1 MATLVAPVSLRE
13 IQPLTPLLP
22 RQFLS
27 PSFSKSSIAP
37 SAQKAPPPL
46 MEKPVL
52 LPPSKVRL
60 AELAKLLEEAQEKI
74 VKAFCERLEAM
85 TNESNQKASEYQKQ
99 LKENSDR
106 TDTNLSWSFLKKVWS
121 AVFSAVT
128 ALFGVFNLT
137 GGNAVIG
144 AALIVSGTLSLAN
157 LICSEMGVWEEVAK
171 KLAED
176 DKEKQ
181 KQIAFAL
188 PLAVTIVS
196 AGLALFGG
204 AYNFAQTQT
213 FFSKQL
219 GFALVASLSIL
230 NSIVEIG
237 QGMTQA
243 RLVYSQ
249 ADLLKIQT
257 ALESTHIQTK
267 MCSDTLGSFFTNT
280 QGLFG
285 SLSRVMEMA
294 AQTNLSLLQG

>member
-13 IQPLTPLLP
+13 IPPLTPLLP

-46 MEKPVL
+46 MDKPVL
-52 LPPSKVRL
+52 VSPSKIRL
-60 AELAKLLEEAQEKI
+60 AQFAEELEKTQAGI
-74 VKAFCERLEAM
+74 VTTFCNRLKAM

-106 TDTNLSWSFLKKVWS
+106 TDTNLFWSFLKKVWS

-128 ALFGVFNLT
+128 ALFGAFNLT

-176 DKEKQ
+176 DQEKQ
-181 KQIAFAL
+181 KQIAFAI

-196 AGLALFGG
+196 TGLALFGG
-204 AYNFAQTQT
+204 IYNLAQAKT
-213 FFSKQL
+213 FFSTQL
-219 GFALVASLSIL
+219 GLVLVASLSIL

-237 QGMTQA
+237 QGITQA
-243 RLVYSQ
+243 RLLYSQ

-257 ALESTHIQTK
+257 ALESTHIKSK
-267 MCSDTLGSFFTNT
+267 MCSEDLGSFFAANQNT
-280 QGLFG
+280 FE
-285 SLSRVMEMA
+285 SLSRVMQMA
-294 AQTNLSLLQG
+294 AQTNLSVLQG